1 MPATTVDPERLHVRS
16 GSTWQRLLRP
26 QSVRSQAFARR
37 WASFAARCNAR
48 TRRKPPVGANGRRT
62 SGRHLSGPGRP
73 TLDGSGRLGTSERPL
88 ADGSRVLATV
98 LFTDI
103 VDSTVQ
109 LALLGD
115 RRWLQV
121 LSDHDVAVRS
131 SLAHFYGHEVKST
144 GDGFLATFD
153 RPGQAIR
160 AAAAVVHSVTAL
172 GLSIRAG
179 LHSGEIELM
188 GDDIGGIAVHVAHR
202 ISSVAQ
208 PGAVVVSSTVK
219 DLVDGSGIEFDDLGT
234 HQLKGVPG
242 SRQLFTARL

>member
-1 MPATTVDPERLHVRS
+1 MPASTVDPERLRVRS
-16 GSTWQRLLRP
+16 GSTWRRLSHP
-26 QSVRSQAFARR
+26 QSAFTRR
-37 WASFAARCNAR
+37 LASFAARCNAR
-48 TRRKPPVGANGRRT
+48 TRRRPPVAANGRPTR
-62 SGRHLSGPGRP
+62 GRHGARRGRP
-73 TLDGSGRLGTSERPL
+73 TLDGSDRLGTSELPL
-88 ADGSRVLATV
+88 ADGNRVLATV

-115 RRWLQV
+115 RRWLEV
-121 LSDHDVAVRS
+121 LSDHDIAVRS
-131 SLAHFYGHEVKST
+131 SLAHFHGHEVKST

-160 AAAAVVHSVTAL
+160 AAAAIVHSVAAL

-188 GDDIGGIAVHVAHR
+188 GEDIGGIAVHIAHR

-208 PGAVVVSSTVK
+208 PGAILVSSTVK

>member
-1 MPATTVDPERLHVRS
+1 M
-16 GSTWQRLLRP
+16 
-26 QSVRSQAFARR
+26 
-37 WASFAARCNAR
+37 
-48 TRRKPPVGANGRRT
+48 
-62 SGRHLSGPGRP
+62 
-73 TLDGSGRLGTSERPL
+73 TSELPL
-88 ADGSRVLATV
+88 ADGNRVLATV

-103 VDSTVQ
+103 VESTVQ

-115 RRWLQV
+115 RRWLEV

-131 SLAHFYGHEVKST
+131 SLARFHGYEVKTT

-153 RPGQAIR
+153 RPGQAIH
-160 AAAAVVHSVTAL
+160 AAAAMVHSVAGL
-172 GLSIRAG
+172 GLSIHAG

-188 GDDIGGIAVHVAHR
+188 GDDIGGIAVHIAHR

-208 PGAVVVSSTVK
+208 PGAVLVSSTVK

>member
-1 MPATTVDPERLHVRS
+1 MPASTVDPLPLRMRS
-16 GSTWQRLLRP
+16 GSTWRRLRHP
-26 QSVRSQAFARR
+26 QSTFTRRLASIAVRR
-37 WASFAARCNAR
+37 NAR
-48 TRRKPPVGANGRRT
+48 TRRRPPVAANGQPT
-62 SGRHLSGPGRP
+62 PGRHLSRPGRP
-73 TLDGSGRLGTSERPL
+73 TLDGSDRLRTSELPL
-88 ADGSRVLATV
+88 ADGNRVVATV

-115 RRWLQV
+115 RRWLEV

-131 SLAHFYGHEVKST
+131 SLAHFHGHEVKST

-160 AAAAVVHSVTAL
+160 AAAAMVHAVAAL

-188 GDDIGGIAVHVAHR
+188 GEDIGGIAVHIAHR

-208 PGAVVVSSTVK
+208 PGAVLVSNTVK

-234 HQLKGVPG
+234 HQLKGLPG
-242 SRQLFTARL
+242 SRQLFTARP

>member
-1 MPATTVDPERLHVRS
+1 MPASTVDAERLQMRS
-16 GSTWQRLLRP
+16 GSTWQRLLHP
-26 QSVRSQAFARR
+26 QSALTRR
-37 WASFAARCNAR
+37 LASFAARCNAR
-48 TRRKPPVGANGRRT
+48 TRRGPPVSANGRPT
-62 SGRHLSGPGRP
+62 PGRHLSRPGRP
-73 TLDGSGRLGTSERPL
+73 TPGGSDRVGTSDLPL
-88 ADGSRVLATV
+88 AGGNRVLATV

-115 RRWLQV
+115 RRWLDV

-131 SLAHFYGHEVKST
+131 SLAHFHGHEVKST

-153 RPGQAIR
+153 RPGQAIL
-160 AAAAVVHSVTAL
+160 AAAAMVHSVAAL

-188 GDDIGGIAVHVAHR
+188 GEDIGGIAVHIAHR

-208 PGAVVVSSTVK
+208 PGAVIVSSTVK